1 MVNKK
6 AKDLKVMNIKNIVS
20 DKDLKIMKNMNS
32 IIYKM
37 QNAKTKKEKL
47 TGLPLTQKEVKKAG
61 VEFKNALA
69 DKLRAHSQYNSP
81 NDFLKRM
88 FVAQLRVTINRL
100 QQKKQMKKDR
110 RTRKK

>member
-6 AKDLKVMNIKNIVS
+6 AKDLKVTNIKNIIS

-69 DKLRAHSQYNSP
+69 DKLRAHSKHKSP
-81 NDFLKRM
+81 GEF
-88 FVAQLRVTINRL
+88 F
-100 QQKKQMKKDR
+100 KKNIYCSIIPCDS
-110 RTRKK
+110 